1 MEENSNGT
9 NKATGIIIVI
19 LVVIV
24 ILGGAWYWFSYKPE
38 QEAKEKA
45 RQEQLAKAAAK
56 KKREEAAALK
66 KTKYDQL
73 ITNADKE
80 FEQEYWETAKSSYAE
95 ASSLFPKEQYPKDQ
109 LVLVNQKLDE
119 IAVQTNSAGTVET
132 LSSATGRFYVVV
144 SSSID
149 GDLAMDYG
157 NKMAEEGNSV
167 KIIEPYGS
175 IKFYRVSLGDYDN
188 WDNAIAASTSFSS
201 IDGDAVWVLE
211 Y

>member
-1 MEENSNGT
+1 MEEHSNGNSKT
-9 NKATGIIIVI
+9 IGIIITLI
-19 LVVIV
+19 IV
-24 ILGGAWYWFSYKPE
+24 LLLIGGGWYWLSYKPE

-45 RQEQLAKAAAK
+45 RQEQLAIAAAK
-56 KKREEAAALK
+56 KKREEAAARK
-66 KTKYDQL
+66 KAKYDQL
-73 ITNADKE
+73 ISNGDKE

-109 LVLVNQKLDE
+109 LAIVNQKLDE
-119 IAVQTNSAGTVET
+119 IAAQVNAVGRVET
-132 LSSATGRFYVVV
+132 VSSSTGRFYVVV

-157 NKMAEEGNSV
+157 NKMAEDGNRV

-188 WDNAIAASTSFSS
+188 WDSAITASSSFSS

>member
-1 MEENSNGT
+1 MEQHSNGNSKT
-9 NKATGIIIVI
+9 IGIIIT
-19 LVVIV
+19 LFIV
-24 ILGGAWYWFSYKPE
+24 ILLIGGGWYWLSYKPE

-45 RQEQLAKAAAK
+45 RQEQLARAAAK
-56 KKREEAAALK
+56 KKRKEAAARK
-66 KTKYDQL
+66 KAKYDLL
-73 ITNADKE
+73 ITNGDKE

-95 ASSLFPKEQYPKDQ
+95 ASALFSKEQYPKDQ
-109 LVLVNQKLDE
+109 LAIVNQKLDE
-119 IAVQTNSAGTVET
+119 MEAQANAVGKVEII
-132 LSSATGRFYVVV
+132 SSSTGRFYVVV

-157 NKMAEEGNSV
+157 NKMAEDGNSV

-188 WDNAIAASTSFSS
+188 WESALAAANTSEEQ
-201 IDGDAVWVLE
+201 GAWVLA